1 MDFGD
6 LLKMGAGMIQGNSDE
21 ATSGLDTDAIT
32 GALSGLFG
40 GGDGEEGGL
49 DLGSLVGNLM
59 GSDGDSGGLMET
71 VSSWI
76 GDGEN
81 LPIDADKITDLLGS
95 DKISEFADK
104 LGLDFDSAK
113 GALADALPQVVDQA
127 TQGEEGNDLLGGLMD
142 KLGGSDGAMGRIG
155 KMFG

>member
-1 MDFGD
+1 MDLGN
-6 LLKMGAGMIQGNSDE
+6 LLQMGASLIQNNSDE

-32 GALSGLFG
+32 GALSGLLG
-40 GGDGEEGGL
+40 GGENGGL

-59 GSDGDSGGLMET
+59 GSDGESGGLMET

-76 GDGEN
+76 GGGEN
-81 LPIDADKITDLLGS
+81 LPIDADQITDLLGS
-95 DKISEFADK
+95 DKISAFAEK
-104 LGLDFDSAK
+104 LGIDFDSAK

-127 TQGEEGNDLLGGLMD
+127 TSGEEGNDLLGGFLD
-142 KLGGSDGAMGRIG
+142 KVGGAEGAMGMIG